1 MAVFTPM
8 TSPFMFSSGPPE
20 LPGLM
25 AASVWMK
32 CWNWPLAPGSMVRF
46 LAEMMPAVTVC
57 DSAKGLPMASTQS
70 PTCGRV
76 GVAQLHGRQRSAGVD
91 LDHCQIGGLVDA
103 DHARRTA
110 LVLVVG
116 IGRELDVD
124 LVGLLDHVIVGDDV
138 ALGIDDEARA
148 ERLAHL
154 AVVAAFLVGHLAAE
168 EAVEEVLEVALPWPC
183 CCWSSS

>member
-1 MAVFTPM
+1 MAVFTPI

-70 PTCGRV
+70 PTCAVSELPSLTV
-76 GVAQLHGRQRSAGVD
+76 GSG
-91 LDHCQIGGLVDA
+91 
-103 DHARRTA
+103 
-110 LVLVVG
+110 VLVS
-116 IGRELDVD
+116 ILITARS
-124 LVGLLDHVIVGDDV
+124 V
-138 ALGIDDEARA
+138 ALSTPITRA
-148 ERLAHL
+148 GRPRSWLS
-154 AVVAAFLVGHLAAE
+154 GS
-168 EAVEEVLEVALPWPC
+168 VESLT
-183 CCWSSS
+183 